1 MIEVGCMG
9 YCYAE
14 PLAVIS
20 KPGFPSI
27 CYGYMDEGLANRL
40 VEDFLMGDDPCYEYA
55 LVALEANDYFPTFS
69 DFPRGVYEEKIILE
83 HCGFIDPGDIDHYIA
98 REGYAALAKALRMR
112 PEEIIREMKDSML
125 RGRGGA
131 GFPTGVKW
139 ETCRMAEG
147 GPKYV
152 ICNGDEGD
160 PGAFMDRN
168 ILESNPHQVI
178 EGMII
183 CAYAVGAS
191 RGYLYIR
198 AEYPQAIMQ
207 VKKAIQQARGKGLLG
222 SRVMGSEFGFDLEVF
237 EGSGAFV
244 CGEET
249 ALISS
254 MEGKMGIRARPPHPA
269 VSGFQTNLLY

>member
-1 MIEVGCMG
+1 
-9 YCYAE
+9 
-14 PLAVIS
+14 
-20 KPGFPSI
+20 
-27 CYGYMDEGLANRL
+27 
-40 VEDFLMGDDPCYEYA
+40 
-55 LVALEANDYFPTFS
+55 
-69 DFPRGVYEEKIILE
+69 
-83 HCGFIDPGDIDHYIA
+83 
-98 REGYAALAKALRMR
+98 
-112 PEEIIREMKDSML
+112 
-125 RGRGGA
+125 
-131 GFPTGVKW
+131 
-139 ETCRMAEG
+139 MAEG
-147 GPKYV
+147 EPKYV

-254 MEGKMGIRARPPHPA
+254 MEGKWVSRQRLYPA
-269 VSGFQTNLLY
+269 VSGFTTNLLY